1 MTEENRRPHR
11 EEKTVQRTPKEFLAK
26 YRDLG
31 QSIDAKNQQILEL
44 RTQAVRLGS
53 SNFGSRVQ
61 HTRNDRM
68 SRAVAEII
76 DLMGEIEVEVLR
88 RKTAMQEIERAI
100 EQVEDGA
107 QREVLRWRY
116 LTNLNMEEIAG
127 KMGYSRMQVSRIH
140 GRALEAIRS
149 MLEQKSGEE
158 TEKAEISGKGREE

>member
-1 MTEENRRPHR
+1 MSEENRRRLHP
-11 EEKTVQRTPKEFLAK
+11 EEKTGQRTPKEFLAR

-68 SRAVAEII
+68 SRSVAEII
-76 DLMGEIEVEVLR
+76 DLMREIELEVFR
-88 RKTAMQEIERAI
+88 RKAAMREIEGAI
-100 EQVEDGA
+100 EQVKDGA

-140 GRALEAIRS
+140 GRALETIRS
-149 MLEQKSGEE
+149 VLEQKNAEMPGER
-158 TEKAEISGKGREE
+158 IGKGGMKL

>member
-1 MTEENRRPHR
+1 
-11 EEKTVQRTPKEFLAK
+11 
-26 YRDLG
+26 
-31 QSIDAKNQQILEL
+31 
-44 RTQAVRLGS
+44 
-53 SNFGSRVQ
+53 
-61 HTRNDRM
+61 M

-100 EQVEDGA
+100 EQVEDGV

-158 TEKAEISGKGREE
+158 TEKGRNIGKKEGRNENMTCPLPGKCVHDRVGTKGEHSCTAGRCPSRTAGSEWLWESRSRQSAGKGREQKGRKSGWNV